1 MNPPTP
7 VPYSIFPTE
16 ISIEILLEIDNLD
29 DLAKMCQSS
38 KQVQEICR
46 SDYFWE
52 RKYKQDYG
60 ITTDNNQSWK
70 TRYKEKYSKYKELIT
85 PISCKHGTIGRIAEG
100 KLYMW
105 GKGNRGQ
112 LGNGVKNN
120 STIPIHIPFKKRIVS
135 ISCGKDFTGA
145 ITQNGLLYMWGKNDS
160 YQLGIGK
167 ITRSITSPINI
178 KIDGL
183 VRKISC
189 GDHCA
194 ASMTSDNAGYIW
206 GLIGVL
212 GEKIF
217 EVGRYKRPTI
227 LLSHVIDISAG
238 FETVFFV
245 NSGFQI
251 YQISPNTGISTLRG
265 NLSDHT
271 SSFWIKTNKS
281 IKFIYASHV
290 ILVAVTTYGLVY
302 HMSIDIESRLYI
314 FKIILIQKLPPISKI
329 SSEWG
334 GHGTENKI
342 IAITK
347 DRKIFALGRNKGI
360 PSLPHRIDTPT
371 EIEIGYRP
379 VHVSVSKGLTCII
392 TDDGYL
398 NVWRDS
404 AVPYRSEKY

>member
-1 MNPPTP
+1 MNSPVP

-29 DLAKMCQSS
+29 DLAKMCQTS

-70 TRYKEKYSKYKELIT
+70 TRYKEKYSKYKEMIT

-112 LGNGVKNN
+112 LGNGAKNN

-135 ISCGKDFTGA
+135 ISCGKEFTGA
-145 ITQNGLLYMWGKNDS
+145 ITKNGLLYMWGKNDN

-167 ITRSITSPINI
+167 ITWEITSPINV

-189 GDHCA
+189 GDKCSA
-194 ASMTSDNAGYIW
+194 AMTSNNDGYIW
-206 GLIGVL
+206 GLIKVL

-217 EVGRYKRPTI
+217 EWGRYKRPTI
-227 LLSHVIDISAG
+227 LLPHVMDISAG

-245 NSGFQI
+245 NSRFQI

-281 IKFIYASHV
+281 IKFIYASHY
-290 ILVAVTTYGLVY
+290 ILIAVTTHGLVY
-302 HMSIDIESRLYI
+302 QMSVDIESRLYI

-329 SSEWG
+329 SVEWG
-334 GHGTENKI
+334 NSCRNDKI
-342 IAITK
+342 VAITK
-347 DRKIFALGRNKGI
+347 NNKLFIWITPGGI
-360 PSLPHRIDTPT
+360 KMPRSQIYITDTPT
-371 EIEIGYRP
+371 EIEIGHRP
-379 VHVSVSKGLTCII
+379 IHVSVSSDLTCVI

-398 NVWRDS
+398 NLW
-404 AVPYRSEKY
+404 